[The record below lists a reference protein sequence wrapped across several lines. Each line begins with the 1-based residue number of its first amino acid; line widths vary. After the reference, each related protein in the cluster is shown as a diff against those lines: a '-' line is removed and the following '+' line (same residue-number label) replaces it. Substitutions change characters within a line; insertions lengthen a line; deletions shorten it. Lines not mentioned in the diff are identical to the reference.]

1 MLLSCVG
8 RLSFGD
14 LGMAISVFN
23 IKNNTIQVLS
33 NMSSAY
39 EMEFMDAIEG
49 IVESGFTQVILDFS
63 AIHYISSTTIGLI
76 VAASA
81 KATENNAKVKLIASQ
96 SIRNILTTC
105 GIASMLDIAPA

>member
-1 MLLSCVG
+1 
-8 RLSFGD
+8 
-14 LGMAISVFN
+14 MAISVFN

-39 EMEFMDAIEG
+39 ETEFMDAIES
-49 IVESGFTQVILDFS
+49 IVESGFNQVILDFS

-81 KATENNAKVKLIASQ
+81 KATENNAKIKLIASQ